1 MLCRIYKGMLPFTV
15 ISLLLF
21 QALQPLSKAE
31 QEYCGDTKQFGHNVL
46 SYAENT
52 HGILVYPWNVLIAT
66 PKTHTFKCLGS
77 LIAADFSKNHANS
90 SDIIITAGSCFR
102 GNNPFQVFKQMA
114 AINVIIFRKT
124 RGSFD
129 SVNHF
134 RAYLGTTYYRR
145 HRTDGL
151 EAEFA
156 SIYIHT
162 SKNGQ
167 QTGIAFAKLK
177 QPVVFGK
184 KHVPICLAPK
194 NAKLLPHAKCYV
206 TGYSRSTY
214 LVDEEKVFIIS
225 SKACKLNSIPTL
237 WKPEEAICGKRDKV
251 KDVEMLGAPLMCF
264 SSGKV
269 YQFGVFMSKLPD
281 PSSVRGDYETSLF
294 IIPDAK
300 SAYLHI
306 SGQSSKENWIHINS
320 DNDNKT
326 NSEEEIDSKADFDKE
341 ADSENTDNNDPKTMN
356 IDSKNEEHNNTKNE
370 SAEDAPEIEVS
381 SATVYFVD
389 KYTNNVMCTGTI
401 VKSSKDFTGFASF
414 AISEIGCFTRRY
426 TAVPHDS
433 IFAYAGSKSSDFS
446 TVDSA
451 GVKVEIES
459 VQLITSYDIA
469 IIKFS
474 SPLPLSDKIS
484 AAQIASKSA
493 TTIRNHNY
501 YTITRDRTTRSLAQI
516 GLSSVYYKNY
526 LSHGVSKNIDY
537 LGSGILLYGPYQI
550 TLYGLHKTIIEKK
563 IEDDYLFEYL
573 YFFSQEVLDY
583 IENLLEKSIPK
594 QQLDVSKFF
603 SKWLMETKRRKALKL
618 SALNKAATANV
629 FLVDKMTQQVRCT
642 GTMMAFDEGFHSVE
656 QSDTIVTESSC
667 LKDKVTGA
675 LMNVEQFYAVPS
687 VYYNKTANS
696 ETQHYIKKI
705 EVLKESEKASSESN
719 LAIITL
725 TKPIYAGA
733 EINFANF
740 PDNIRQTS
748 SSENILIGY
757 DQNSRQLKGTVY
769 SRISRD
775 SCLIKSSRH
784 VLYAGSALVTTQR
797 NELHLIGIYR
807 GYYTDVAQLQTKYKF
822 CVFPKSIISSLY
834 WYSKG
839 EQREKEW
846 ETIYAKIVEDK
857 GKASFVLSTA
867 VVFVDK
873 LTKQTMCTGTIIMLK
888 QTSDLQLSK
897 SNAIITE
904 STCFSEM
911 KEQWKKVSVYTA
923 EDYNNG
929 KHLSSTA
936 KGFEIEHVHHLGK
949 LLPNNVY
956 LINSAIVILRNV
968 ILLGSNVNAV
978 YLSPQETFAFEQYE
992 NYIIG
997 FDSATGKLK
1006 VISSYFTN
1014 RDSCVLR
1021 NSDGLQFYGSV
1032 MITLH
1037 KKQAILKGIHR
1048 TIKIAE
1054 TNHKEVERFCQFPSS
1069 SVTAINEFIRNYAN
1083 YYGKYLVA
1091 KEERKIIT
1099 RPEKEA
1105 VQYQP
1110 SYEDTYSSV
1119 VYIVDKSQMKTVCLG
1134 TIITSEELKKV
1145 SQTSRT
1151 VITEGSCFK
1160 K

>member
-1 MLCRIYKGMLPFTV
+1 MLCRLYKGMLPFIV
-15 ISLLLF
+15 ISLFLF

-31 QEYCGDTKQFGHNVL
+31 QGYCGDTKQFGHNVL

-102 GNNPFQVFKQMA
+102 GNNAFQVFKQMA
-114 AINVIIFRKT
+114 AINVRIFRKT

-156 SIYIHT
+156 SIYIHA
-162 SKNGQ
+162 SKDGQ

-184 KHVPICLAPK
+184 KHMPICLAPK
-194 NAKLLPHAKCYV
+194 NAKLLSHAKCYV

-214 LVDEEKVFIIS
+214 LIDEEKVFIIS
-225 SKACKLNSIPTL
+225 SKACKLNSFPTL

-264 SSGKV
+264 LSGKV

-294 IIPDAK
+294 RIPDAK

-306 SGQSSKENWIHINS
+306 SGQSSKENWIHMNG
-320 DNDNKT
+320 DNGDKA
-326 NSEEEIDSKADFDKE
+326 NSEEEMDPKTDFDKE
-341 ADSENTDNNDPKTMN
+341 ADSENTDNNDPKITSN
-356 IDSKNEEHNNTKNE
+356 DSKNNEHDSTKNE
-370 SAEDAPEIEVS
+370 STEDDPEIAAS

-414 AISEIGCFTRRY
+414 AVSEIGCFIRRNA
-426 TAVPHDS
+426 AVSHDS
-433 IFAYAGSKSSDFS
+433 IFAYAGSKSSDFN
-446 TVDSA
+446 TLDSA

-459 VQLITSYDIA
+459 IQLITSYDIA
-469 IIKFS
+469 IIKFAI
-474 SPLPLSDKIS
+474 PLPLSDKIS
-484 AAQIASKSA
+484 AAQVASESA
-493 TTIRNHNY
+493 TAIRNHNY
-501 YTITRDRTTRSLAQI
+501 YTVTRDRTTRSLMQI
-516 GLSSVYYKNY
+516 SLSSVYYRNY

-537 LGSGILLYGPYQI
+537 AGSSILLYGPYQI

-583 IENLLEKSIPK
+583 VENLLEKSMPK
-594 QQLDVSKFF
+594 QQVDVSKYF
-603 SKWLMETKRRKALKL
+603 SKWVMETKRRKALKL

-629 FLVDKMTQQVRCT
+629 FFVDKMTEQIRCT
-642 GTMMAFDEGFHSVE
+642 GTMMAFYEGFHSVE

-667 LKDKVTGA
+667 FIDKITGA

-696 ETQHYIKKI
+696 ETQHFIKKI
-705 EVLKESEKASSESN
+705 EVLKEPEKASSESN
-719 LAIITL
+719 IAVVTL
-725 TKPIYAGA
+725 TKPIYGRTG
-733 EINFANF
+733 INFANF

-757 DQNSRQLKGTVY
+757 DQNSRQLKGSVY

-775 SCLIKSSRH
+775 SCLVKSSRH
-784 VLYAGSALVTTQR
+784 ILYDGSALVTTQR
-797 NELHLIGIYR
+797 NELHVIGIYR
-807 GYYTDVAQLQTKYKF
+807 GYYTDVAQLETKYKF
-822 CVFPKSIISSLY
+822 CVFTKSVISSLY
-834 WYSKG
+834 WYSRG

-857 GKASFVLSTA
+857 SKASFTLSTA

-873 LTKQTMCTGTIIMLK
+873 LTKQAMCTGTIIMLK
-888 QTSDLQLSK
+888 QTSGLELLK

-904 STCFSEM
+904 SICFSEM
-911 KEQWKKVSVYTA
+911 NEQWKKVSVYTA

-929 KHLSSTA
+929 EHLSSTV
-936 KGFEIEHVHHLGK
+936 KGFEIEHVYHLGK

-956 LINSAIVILRNV
+956 LINSAIVILKNV

-997 FDSATGKLK
+997 FDLATGKLK

-1021 NSDGLQFYGSV
+1021 NSDGLQYYGSV
-1032 MITLH
+1032 MITFH
-1037 KKQAILKGIHR
+1037 KKQAILKGTHR
-1048 TIKIAE
+1048 TIKIVE
-1054 TNHKEVERFCQFPSS
+1054 TNRKEVERFCQFPSS
-1069 SVTAINEFIRNYAN
+1069 SVTAINEFITNYAN
-1083 YYGKYLVA
+1083 YYGKYLVT
-1091 KEERKIIT
+1091 KEERKIIS
-1099 RPEKEA
+1099 RREKEA
-1105 VQYQP
+1105 IQYQP
-1110 SYEDTYSSV
+1110 SYEDTYSAV
-1119 VYIVDKSQMKTVCLG
+1119 VYIVDKSQMKIVCLG

-1151 VITEGSCFK
+1151 VITEGNCFK